1 MGMDAGICRQM
12 LRGRCL
18 IRAPEF
24 LCLDDAVGDAE
35 AAGVGPAD
43 FPESLRGAPD
53 GAEAPGALAQIGLV
67 PGNAHCDD
75 VVIPPPRAARAR
87 LPRDGLDDQL
97 HRFQAPTGF
106 GIVEV
111 ADTHQAFS
119 VALDELSGPFV
130 SRTQR
135 EPCLHASVTGHCAW
149 R

>member
-12 LRGRCL
+12 VRGRCL

-24 LCLDDAVGDAE
+24 LWLDDAVGDAE
-35 AAGVGPAD
+35 APA
-43 FPESLRGAPD
+43 
-53 GAEAPGALAQIGLV
+53 
-67 PGNAHCDD
+67 
-75 VVIPPPRAARAR
+75 
-87 LPRDGLDDQL
+87 
-97 HRFQAPTGF
+97 GF

-119 VALDELSGPFV
+119 EALDELSGPFV

-135 EPCLHASVTGHCAW
+135 ERCFHSRVTGHCAW